1 MTLSSTMYCPDC
13 KMNRDVLVHAG
24 KFPRRCD
31 ECEEVATQRLEDE
44 HLIAL
49 RVLTIEERLAI
60 IEKRLYR
67 DSLGNTFYTG
77 PFLVGDNS

>member
-1 MTLSSTMYCPDC
+1 MILSSTMYCPDC
-13 KMNRDVLVHAG
+13 KMYRDVLIHDG

-31 ECEEVATQRLEDE
+31 ECEEVASQRLEDE

-49 RVLTIEERLAI
+49 GVLTIEERLAK

-67 DSLGNTFYTG
+67 DSRGNAFYTG